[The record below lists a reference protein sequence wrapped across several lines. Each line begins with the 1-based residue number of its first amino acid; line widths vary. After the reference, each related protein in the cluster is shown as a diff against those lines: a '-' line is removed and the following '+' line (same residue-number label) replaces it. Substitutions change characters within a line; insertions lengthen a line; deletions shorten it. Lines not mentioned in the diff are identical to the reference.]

1 MKKRK
6 NDSFELEET
15 LETEFGKGDFH
26 HPDSLTADE
35 ILKSDISSSGTNSAM
50 DSLIKRMTGSAKQN
64 SEDGVSEEK
73 SEKTL
78 LDKCMPYII
87 DEDGKDA
94 SVNEKPLYELASVAE
109 ILEADSKRT
118 LEKLSKEYGIV
129 FENTPEIPE
138 IKTQPKKEEP
148 QEVTV
153 PAEKEPEKKPEP
165 EESKIADLPVI
176 SDIDTPD
183 FPVYRDETPQPMA
196 EHTVTFTPIS
206 SSENKKISNVI
217 TSNTRAFDFTGEILK
232 IGETATA
239 KTDEVTLEQS
249 EFEEYTPKEEFTD
262 KETGKQLLKGF
273 AKKKKYRF
281 FAMWANLLLTLLTA
295 FFLLPFM
302 SDAILSSTRVCTIIT
317 SAFTLS
323 AVLLNIKSF
332 LGFGKIFSKKA
343 DADALVSLSVLA
355 VTLYSIFGII
365 TGEIIIKMQVILLII
380 LSFYSVN
387 SFFKISAALRSFK
400 QIYNTAQK
408 TGVTLISDPAI
419 SLAMTKGSVEGET
432 LIAAGQSAGRIED
445 FMKYSTFGTFLNGKA
460 NIIAFVALGLGI
472 LSGIVAFAF
481 FDSLL
486 YAFYSSAAVL
496 CLITN
501 PVLLMI
507 DTFPLYHS
515 SKKLARRGAMI
526 AGKTGAEQ
534 VEEANAVVIN
544 SKDIF
549 PSGSITLHRMQV
561 LSENNLEDTILRAAS
576 LTEAMQSPLSP
587 IFKKIAGNSN
597 ITSFPNSDTI
607 KYEEAL
613 GISGWVDDRL
623 MFIGNRTLL
632 EAHGISVPDVDLDRK
647 ILMQGYFPVY
657 VASGNKA
664 YALLVVK
671 YEADYNVAKELRT
684 LTNSG
689 VTLLVKTSDPNLTEE
704 MICDYFGLYED
715 TVKVMTAA
723 GCHIYVNTVSKTDS
737 LSAPAAYKANPLA
750 LPTILNCAGKI
761 KRSNL
766 LLTIAF
772 ALVSALGVLLF
783 CYTSFGGSGSPLSD
797 TAVMVY
803 STVTAA
809 ITYLIY
815 LTQKP

>member
-1 MKKRK
+1 MKKHK

-15 LETEFGKGDFH
+15 FETEFGKGDFH

-35 ILKSDISSSGTNSAM
+35 ILKSESTTASSNSAM
-50 DSLIKRMTGSAKQN
+50 DSLIRRMTGSAEVDSKN
-64 SEDGVSEEK
+64 VSTEEK
-73 SEKTL
+73 PKKTL
-78 LDKCMPYII
+78 LDKCMPYIV
-87 DEDGKDA
+87 DEDGNDA

-129 FENTPEIPE
+129 FDDVPEIPE
-138 IKTQPKKEEP
+138 IKPQPKEEEQP
-148 QEVTV
+148 KAEA
-153 PAEKEPEKKPEP
+153 PIEKEPVKVVEP
-165 EESKIADLPVI
+165 EDSKKSDLPVI
-176 SDIDTPD
+176 SDIDIPD
-183 FPVYRDETPQPMA
+183 FPVSKAKTSNIESEYTITYTPMSNDEDK
-196 EHTVTFTPIS
+196 S
-206 SSENKKISNVI
+206 SVI
-217 TSNTRAFDFTGEILK
+217 TSNTRAFDFTNEILK
-232 IGETATA
+232 INDSAVAE
-239 KTDEVTLEQS
+239 TDEVTLEQS

-262 KETGKQLLKGF
+262 KESGKQLIKGF
-273 AKKKKYRF
+273 AKKKRYRF
-281 FAMWANLLLTLLTA
+281 FAMWASFLLTFSAA

-302 SDAILSSTRVCTIIT
+302 SDVVLSNTRVCMIIT
-317 SAFTLS
+317 SAITLL
-323 AVLLNIKSF
+323 AALLNIKSF
-332 LGFGKIFSKKA
+332 LGFKEIFSKKA
-343 DADALVSLSVLA
+343 DADALVSLSVLGVA
-355 VTLYSIFGII
+355 VYSVFGII
-365 TGEIIIKMQVILLII
+365 GGEIIVKMQVVLLII
-380 LSFYSVN
+380 LSFYAIN
-387 SFFKISAALRSFK
+387 SFYKISATLRSFK
-400 QIYNTAQK
+400 QIYNSARK

-419 SLAMTKGSVEGET
+419 SLAMTKGAVEGET
-432 LIAAGQSAGRIED
+432 LIAAGQSADHIED

-460 NIIAFVALGLGI
+460 SIITFVALGLSI
-472 LSGIVAFAF
+472 LSGVVAFAF

-486 YAFYSSAAVL
+486 YAFYSAAAVL
-496 CLITN
+496 CLIAN

-507 DTFPLYHS
+507 DAFPLYHS

-526 AGKTGAEQ
+526 AGKTGAEL
-534 VEEANAVVIN
+534 VEEANAVVMN

-549 PSGSITLHRMQV
+549 PSGSVTLHRMQV

-597 ITSFPNSDTI
+597 ITVFPDSDTI

-613 GISGWVDDRL
+613 GISGWVDNRL

-632 EAHGISVPDVDLDRK
+632 EAHGISVPDVELDRK

-657 VASGNKA
+657 VASGNEA

-671 YEADYNVAKELRT
+671 YEADYAVAKELRT

-723 GCHIYVNTVSKTDS
+723 GCHIYVNTVSPADS
-737 LSAPAAYKANPLA
+737 ISAPAAYRAHPLA
-750 LPTILNCAGKI
+750 LPTILNCAGRF

-766 LLTIAF
+766 LLTVAF
-772 ALVSALGVLLF
+772 ALAAALGVLNF
-783 CYTSFGGSGSPLSD
+783 CYTSFGGAGSPLSD
-797 TAVMVY
+797 TAIIIY
-803 STVTAA
+803 TVATAA
-809 ITYLIY
+809 ITYLVY

>member
-1 MKKRK
+1 MKKHK

-15 LETEFGKGDFH
+15 FETEFGKGDFH

-35 ILKSDISSSGTNSAM
+35 ILKSESTTASSNSAM
-50 DSLIKRMTGSAKQN
+50 DSLIRRMTGSAEVDSKN
-64 SEDGVSEEK
+64 VSTEEK
-73 SEKTL
+73 PKKTL
-78 LDKCMPYII
+78 LDKCMPYIV
-87 DEDGKDA
+87 DEDGNDA

-129 FENTPEIPE
+129 FDDVPEIPE
-138 IKTQPKKEEP
+138 IKPQPKEEEQP
-148 QEVTV
+148 KAEA
-153 PAEKEPEKKPEP
+153 PIEKEPVKVVEP
-165 EESKIADLPVI
+165 EDSKKSDLPVI
-176 SDIDTPD
+176 SDIDIPD
-183 FPVYRDETPQPMA
+183 FPVSKAKTSNIESEYTITYTPMSNDEDK
-196 EHTVTFTPIS
+196 S
-206 SSENKKISNVI
+206 SVI
-217 TSNTRAFDFTGEILK
+217 TSNTRAFDFTNEILK
-232 IGETATA
+232 INDSAVAE
-239 KTDEVTLEQS
+239 TDEVTLEQS

-262 KETGKQLLKGF
+262 KESGKQLIKGF
-273 AKKKKYRF
+273 AKKKRYRF
-281 FAMWANLLLTLLTA
+281 FAMWASFLLTFSAA

-302 SDAILSSTRVCTIIT
+302 SDVVLSNTRVCMIIT
-317 SAFTLS
+317 SAITLL
-323 AVLLNIKSF
+323 AALLNIKSF
-332 LGFGKIFSKKA
+332 LGFKEIFSKKA
-343 DADALVSLSVLA
+343 DADALVSLSVLGVA
-355 VTLYSIFGII
+355 VYSVFGII
-365 TGEIIIKMQVILLII
+365 GGEIIVKMQVVLLII
-380 LSFYSVN
+380 LSFYAIN
-387 SFFKISAALRSFK
+387 SFYKISATLRSFK
-400 QIYNTAQK
+400 QIYNSARK

-419 SLAMTKGSVEGET
+419 SLAMTKGAVEGET
-432 LIAAGQSAGRIED
+432 LIAAGQSADHIED

-460 NIIAFVALGLGI
+460 SIITFVALGLSI
-472 LSGIVAFAF
+472 LSGVVAFAF

-486 YAFYSSAAVL
+486 YAFYSAAAVL
-496 CLITN
+496 CLAAN
-501 PVLLMI
+501 PVMLMI
-507 DTFPLYHS
+507 DAFPLYHS

-526 AGKTGAEQ
+526 AGKTGAEL
-534 VEEANAVVIN
+534 VEEANAVVMN

-549 PSGSITLHRMQV
+549 PSGSVTLHRMQV

-597 ITSFPNSDTI
+597 ITVFPDSDTI
-607 KYEEAL
+607 KYEESL
-613 GISGWVDDRL
+613 GISGWVDNRL

-632 EAHGISVPDVDLDRK
+632 EAHGISVPDVELDRK

-671 YEADYNVAKELRT
+671 YEADYAVAKELRT

-723 GCHIYVNTVSKTDS
+723 GCHIYVNTVARTES
-737 LSAPAAYKANPLA
+737 LSAPAACKANPLA
-750 LPTILNCAGKI
+750 LPTILNCAGRF

-766 LLTIAF
+766 LLTVAF
-772 ALVSALGVLLF
+772 ALAAALGVLNF
-783 CYTSFGGSGSPLSD
+783 CYTSFGGAGSPLSD
-797 TAVMVY
+797 TAIIIY
-803 STVTAA
+803 TVATAA
-809 ITYLIY
+809 ITYLVY

>member
-1 MKKRK
+1 MKKHK

-15 LETEFGKGDFH
+15 FETEFGKGDFH

-35 ILKSDISSSGTNSAM
+35 ILKSESTTASSNSAM
-50 DSLIKRMTGSAKQN
+50 DSLIRRMTGSAEVDSKN
-64 SEDGVSEEK
+64 VSTEEK
-73 SEKTL
+73 PKKTL
-78 LDKCMPYII
+78 LDKCMPYIV
-87 DEDGKDA
+87 DEDGNDA

-129 FENTPEIPE
+129 FDDVPEIPE
-138 IKTQPKKEEP
+138 IKPQPKEEEQP
-148 QEVTV
+148 KAEA
-153 PAEKEPEKKPEP
+153 PIEKEPVKVVEP
-165 EESKIADLPVI
+165 EDSKKSDLPVI
-176 SDIDTPD
+176 SDIDIPD
-183 FPVYRDETPQPMA
+183 FPVSKAKTSNIESEYTITYTPMSNDEDK
-196 EHTVTFTPIS
+196 S
-206 SSENKKISNVI
+206 SVI
-217 TSNTRAFDFTGEILK
+217 TSNTRAFDFTNEILK
-232 IGETATA
+232 INDSAVAE
-239 KTDEVTLEQS
+239 TDEVTLEQS

-262 KETGKQLLKGF
+262 KESGKQLIKGF
-273 AKKKKYRF
+273 AKKKRYRF
-281 FAMWANLLLTLLTA
+281 FAMWASFLLTFSAA

-302 SDAILSSTRVCTIIT
+302 SDVVLSNTRVCMIIT
-317 SAFTLS
+317 SAITLL
-323 AVLLNIKSF
+323 AALLNIKSF
-332 LGFGKIFSKKA
+332 LGFKEIFSKKA
-343 DADALVSLSVLA
+343 DADALVSLSVLGVA
-355 VTLYSIFGII
+355 VYSVFGII
-365 TGEIIIKMQVILLII
+365 GGEIIVKMQVVLLII
-380 LSFYSVN
+380 LSFYAIN
-387 SFFKISAALRSFK
+387 SFYKISATLRSFK
-400 QIYNTAQK
+400 QIYNSAGK

-419 SLAMTKGSVEGET
+419 SLAMTKGAVEGET
-432 LIAAGQSAGRIED
+432 LIAAGQSADHIED

-460 NIIAFVALGLGI
+460 SIITFVALGLSI
-472 LSGIVAFAF
+472 LSGVVAFAF

-486 YAFYSSAAVL
+486 YAFYSAAAVL
-496 CLITN
+496 CLAAN
-501 PVLLMI
+501 PVMLMI
-507 DTFPLYHS
+507 DAFPLYHS

-526 AGKTGAEQ
+526 AGKTGAEL
-534 VEEANAVVIN
+534 VEEANAVVMN

-549 PSGSITLHRMQV
+549 PSGSVTLHRMQV

-597 ITSFPNSDTI
+597 ITVFPDSDTI
-607 KYEEAL
+607 KYEESL
-613 GISGWVDDRL
+613 GISGWVDNRL

-632 EAHGISVPDVDLDRK
+632 EAHGISVPDVELDRK

-671 YEADYNVAKELRT
+671 YEADYAVAKELRT

-723 GCHIYVNTVSKTDS
+723 GCHIYVNTVARTES
-737 LSAPAAYKANPLA
+737 LSAPAACKANPLA
-750 LPTILNCAGKI
+750 LPTILNCAGRF

-766 LLTIAF
+766 LLTVAF
-772 ALVSALGVLLF
+772 ALAAALGVLNF
-783 CYTSFGGSGSPLSD
+783 CYTSFGGAGSPLSD
-797 TAVMVY
+797 TAIIIY
-803 STVTAA
+803 TVATAA
-809 ITYLIY
+809 ITYLVY

>member
-15 LETEFGKGDFH
+15 LENEFGKGDFH

-35 ILKSDISSSGTNSAM
+35 ILKVDSSSQGTNSAM
-50 DSLIKRMTGSAKQN
+50 DSLIKRMTGSA
-64 SEDGVSEEK
+64 DTVSKESTTEEK
-73 SEKTL
+73 PKITL

-87 DEDGKDA
+87 DEDGNDA

-129 FENTPEIPE
+129 FEGTPEIPE
-138 IKTQPKKEEP
+138 IKPAPKKEEP
-148 QEVTV
+148 PKTTT
-153 PAEKEPEKKPEP
+153 PAEKEPKEET
-165 EESKIADLPVI
+165 EGQESKTSDLPVI

-183 FPVYRDETPQPMA
+183 FPVFKAESPDNKS

-206 SSENKKISNVI
+206 KGEDKSKSSII
-217 TSNTRAFDFTGEILK
+217 TSNTRAFDFTSEILK
-232 IGETATA
+232 INDSATTE
-239 KTDEVTLEQS
+239 TDEVTLEQS

-262 KETGKQLLKGF
+262 KETGKLLLKRF
-273 AKKKKYRF
+273 AKKKRYRF
-281 FAMWANLLLTLLTA
+281 FAMWASFLLTLSTA

-302 SDAILSSTRVCTIIT
+302 SDAILSNTRVCMIIT
-317 SAFTLS
+317 SALTLS

-332 LGFGKIFSKKA
+332 LGFGKIFSKKSG
-343 DADALVSLSVLA
+343 ADALVSLSVLA
-355 VTLYSIFGII
+355 VALYSVFGII
-365 TGEIIIKMQVILLII
+365 AGEIIVKMQVVLLII
-380 LSFYSVN
+380 LSFYAIN
-387 SFFKISAALRSFK
+387 SFFKISATLRSFK
-400 QIYNTAQK
+400 QIYNAAPK
-408 TGVTLISDPAI
+408 TGVALISDPAI
-419 SLAMTKGSVEGET
+419 SLAMTKGAVDGET
-432 LIAAGQSAGRIED
+432 LIAAGQSTNRIED
-445 FMKYSTFGTFLNGKA
+445 FMKYSTFSTFLNGKST
-460 NIIAFVALGLGI
+460 IITLIAFGLGV
-472 LSGIVAFAF
+472 LSGVVAFAF
-481 FDSLL
+481 FNGLL
-486 YAFYSSAAVL
+486 YAFYSAAAVL
-496 CLITN
+496 CLIAN

-507 DTFPLYHS
+507 DAFPFYHS

-526 AGKTGAEQ
+526 AGKAGAEQ

-597 ITSFPNSDTI
+597 ITSFPDSDTI

-613 GISGWVDDRL
+613 GISGWVDNRL

-632 EAHGISVPDVDLDRK
+632 EAHGISVPDVELDRK

-671 YEADYNVAKELRT
+671 YEADYAVAKELRT

-723 GCHIYVNTVSKTDS
+723 GCHIYVNTVAKTDS

-772 ALVSALGVLLF
+772 ALASVLGVLLF
-783 CYTSFGGSGSPLSD
+783 CYTSFGGASTPLSD
-797 TAVMVY
+797 SAIMIYTAV
-803 STVTAA
+803 TTA
-809 ITYLIY
+809 ITYLVY

>member
-1 MKKRK
+1 MKKLK
-6 NDSFELEET
+6 NNSFESEET
-15 LETEFGKGDFH
+15 FETEFGKGYFR

-35 ILKSDISSSGTNSAM
+35 ILNADSSSLGTNSAM
-50 DSLIKRMTGSAKQN
+50 DSLIKRMTDSSGT
-64 SEDGVSEEK
+64 EDK
-73 SEKTL
+73 PKKTL

-129 FENTPEIPE
+129 FEETPKIPE
-138 IKTQPKKEEP
+138 IKPQPAEEESQITEAPAEEEPEEEP
-148 QEVTV
+148 QEVKNETT
-153 PAEKEPEKKPEP
+153 
-165 EESKIADLPVI
+165 DLPVI
-176 SDIDTPD
+176 SDIDIPD
-183 FPVYRDETPQPMA
+183 FPVYKNEIPNPES
-196 EHTVTFTPIS
+196 EHTVTFTPIAKGGEQSRVVS
-206 SSENKKISNVI
+206 SH
-217 TSNTRAFDFTGEILK
+217 TRAFDFTGEIFK
-232 IGETATA
+232 INDSTA
-239 KTDEVTLEQS
+239 KETEEVTLEQS
-249 EFEEYTPKEEFTD
+249 EFEDYTPKEEFTD
-262 KETGKQLLKGF
+262 GASGKALLKKF
-273 AKKKKYRF
+273 AKTKRYRF
-281 FAMWANLLLTLLTA
+281 FAMWGSILMTLLTS

-302 SDAILSSTRVCTIIT
+302 SDAILSNTRVCMIIT
-317 SAFTLS
+317 SVFTLS

-332 LGFGKIFSKKA
+332 LGFGKIFSKKSG
-343 DADALVSLSVLA
+343 ADALVSLSVLA
-355 VTLYSIFGII
+355 VTLYSVFGII
-365 TGEIIIKMQVILLII
+365 AGEIIVTMQVILLII
-380 LSFYSVN
+380 LSFYAIS
-387 SFFKISAALRSFK
+387 SFFQISATLRSFK
-400 QIYNTAQK
+400 VIFNTARK
-408 TGVTLISDPAI
+408 TGITLISDPAI
-419 SLAMTKGSVEGET
+419 SLAMTKGAVEGET
-432 LIAAGQSAGRIED
+432 LIAAAQSTDRIED

-460 NIIAFVALGLGI
+460 NIITLVAFGLSI
-472 LSGIVAFAF
+472 LSGVVAFAF

-486 YAFYSSAAVL
+486 YAFYSAAAVL
-496 CLITN
+496 CLIAN

-507 DTFPLYHS
+507 DAFPLYHS

-526 AGKTGAEQ
+526 AGKAGAEQ

-576 LTEAMQSPLSP
+576 LTEAMQSPLTP

-597 ITSFPNSDTI
+597 ITSFPDSDTI

-613 GISGWVDDRL
+613 GISGWVDNRL

-671 YEADYNVAKELRT
+671 YEADYDVAKELRT

-723 GCHIYVNTVSKTDS
+723 GCHIYVNTVAKTDS
-737 LSAPAAYKANPLA
+737 LSAPAAYKAHHLA
-750 LPTILNCAGKI
+750 LPTILNCAGRF
-761 KRSNL
+761 KRSDL

-772 ALVSALGVLLF
+772 ALASVLGVLLF
-783 CYTSFGGSGSPLSD
+783 CYTSFGGAGAPLSD
-797 TAVMVY
+797 TAIMVY
-803 STVTAA
+803 TALTTA
-809 ITYLIY
+809 ITYLVY

>member
-15 LETEFGKGDFH
+15 FETEFGKGDFH

-35 ILKSDISSSGTNSAM
+35 ILNADSSSTSTNSAM
-50 DSLIKRMTGSAKQN
+50 DSLLKRMTDTQSA
-64 SEDGVSEEK
+64 EDK
-73 SEKTL
+73 PQKTL

-129 FENTPEIPE
+129 FEDTPEISK
-138 IKTQPKKEEP
+138 IKPQPKIEEP

-153 PAEKEPEKKPEP
+153 PAEEEPEKKAEP
-165 EESKIADLPVI
+165 QESETSDLPVI
-176 SDIDTPD
+176 SDIDTPN
-183 FPVYRDETPQPMA
+183 FPVLENEISNTQS
-196 EHTVTFTPIS
+196 ENTVTFTPIS
-206 SSENKKISNVI
+206 KGGEHSRVVSSQ
-217 TSNTRAFDFTGEILK
+217 TRAFDFTGEIFK
-232 IGETATA
+232 INNPTA
-239 KTDEVTLEQS
+239 KETEEVTLELS
-249 EFEEYTPKEEFTD
+249 EFEDYTPKDEFTD
-262 KETGKQLLKGF
+262 SASGKALLKKF
-273 AKKKKYRF
+273 AKTKKYRF
-281 FAMWANLLLTLLTA
+281 FAMWGSILMTLLTA

-302 SDAILSSTRVCTIIT
+302 SDAILSNTRVCMIIT

-332 LGFGKIFSKKA
+332 LGFGQIFSKKA
-343 DADALVSLSVLA
+343 GADALVSLSVLS
-355 VTLYSIFGII
+355 VTLYSVFGII
-365 TGEIIIKMQVILLII
+365 AEEIIVKMQVILLII
-380 LSFYSVN
+380 LSFYAIN
-387 SFFKISAALRSFK
+387 SFFQISATLRSFK
-400 QIYNTAQK
+400 IIFNTARK

-419 SLAMTKGSVEGET
+419 SLAMTKGAVEGET
-432 LIAAGQSAGRIED
+432 LIAAGQSTDRIED
-445 FMKYSTFGTFLNGKA
+445 FMKYYTFSAFLNGKA
-460 NIIAFVALGLGI
+460 NIITLIAFGLSI
-472 LSGIVAFAF
+472 LSGVVAFTF

-486 YAFYSSAAVL
+486 YAFYSSSAVL
-496 CLITN
+496 CLIAN

-526 AGKTGAEQ
+526 AGKAGAEQ

-597 ITSFPNSDTI
+597 ITSFPDSDTI

-613 GISGWVDDRL
+613 GISGWVDNRL

-664 YALLVVK
+664 YALLIVK
-671 YEADYNVAKELRT
+671 YEADDAVAKELRT

-737 LSAPAAYKANPLA
+737 LSAPAAYKAHPLA
-750 LPTILNCAGKI
+750 LPTILNCAGRF
-761 KRSNL
+761 KRSDL

-772 ALVSALGVLLF
+772 TLASVLGVLLF
-783 CYTSFGGSGSPLSD
+783 CYTSFGGAGTPLSD
-797 TAVMVY
+797 TAIMVY
-803 STVTAA
+803 TALTTA
-809 ITYLIY
+809 ITYLVY

>member
-6 NDSFELEET
+6 NDSFESEET
-15 LETEFGKGDFH
+15 FETEFGKGDFH

-35 ILKSDISSSGTNSAM
+35 ILNADSSSTSTNSAM
-50 DSLIKRMTGSAKQN
+50 DSLLKRMTDTQSA
-64 SEDGVSEEK
+64 EDK
-73 SEKTL
+73 PKKTL

-129 FENTPEIPE
+129 FEDTPEIPE
-138 IKTQPKKEEP
+138 IKPQPKIEEP

-153 PAEKEPEKKPEP
+153 PAEEEPEKKAEP
-165 EESKIADLPVI
+165 QESETSDLPVI
-176 SDIDTPD
+176 SDIDTPN
-183 FPVYRDETPQPMA
+183 FPVLENEISNTQS
-196 EHTVTFTPIS
+196 ENTVTFTPIS
-206 SSENKKISNVI
+206 KGGEYSRVVSSQ
-217 TSNTRAFDFTGEILK
+217 TRAFDFTGEIFK
-232 IGETATA
+232 INNPTA
-239 KTDEVTLEQS
+239 KETEEVTLELS
-249 EFEEYTPKEEFTD
+249 EFEDYTPKEEFTD
-262 KETGKQLLKGF
+262 SASGKALLKKF
-273 AKKKKYRF
+273 AKTKKYRF
-281 FAMWANLLLTLLTA
+281 FAMWGSILMTLLTA

-302 SDAILSSTRVCTIIT
+302 SDAILSNTRVCMIIT

-332 LGFGKIFSKKA
+332 LGFGQIFSKKA
-343 DADALVSLSVLA
+343 GADALVSLSVLS
-355 VTLYSIFGII
+355 VTLYSVFGII
-365 TGEIIIKMQVILLII
+365 AEEIIVKMQVILLII
-380 LSFYSVN
+380 LSFYAIN
-387 SFFKISAALRSFK
+387 SFFQISATLRSFK
-400 QIYNTAQK
+400 IIFNTARK

-419 SLAMTKGSVEGET
+419 SLAMTKGAVEGET
-432 LIAAGQSAGRIED
+432 LIAAGQSTDRIED
-445 FMKYSTFGTFLNGKA
+445 FMKYSTFSAFLNGKA
-460 NIIAFVALGLGI
+460 NIITLIAFGLSI
-472 LSGIVAFAF
+472 LSGVVAFTF

-486 YAFYSSAAVL
+486 YAFYSSSAVL
-496 CLITN
+496 CLIAN

-526 AGKTGAEQ
+526 AGKAGAEQ

-597 ITSFPNSDTI
+597 ITSFPDSDTI

-613 GISGWVDDRL
+613 GISGWVDNRL

-632 EAHGISVPDVDLDRK
+632 EVHGISVPDVDLDRK

-664 YALLVVK
+664 YALLIVK
-671 YEADYNVAKELRT
+671 YEADDAVAKELRT

-737 LSAPAAYKANPLA
+737 LSAPAAYKAHPLA
-750 LPTILNCAGKI
+750 LPTILNCAGRF
-761 KRSNL
+761 KRSDL

-772 ALVSALGVLLF
+772 TLASVLGVLLF
-783 CYTSFGGSGSPLSD
+783 CYTSFGGAGTPLSD
-797 TAVMVY
+797 TAIMVY
-803 STVTAA
+803 TVLTTA
-809 ITYLIY
+809 ITYLVY

>member
-1 MKKRK
+1 MKKLK
-6 NDSFELEET
+6 NNSFESEET
-15 LETEFGKGDFH
+15 FETEFGKGDFR

-35 ILKSDISSSGTNSAM
+35 ILNADSSSLGTNSAM
-50 DSLIKRMTGSAKQN
+50 DSLIKRMTDTKST
-64 SEDGVSEEK
+64 EDK
-73 SEKTL
+73 PKKTL

-129 FENTPEIPE
+129 FEETPKIPE
-138 IKTQPKKEEP
+138 IKPQPAEEESQITEAPAEEEPEEEP
-148 QEVTV
+148 QEVKNET
-153 PAEKEPEKKPEP
+153 
-165 EESKIADLPVI
+165 ADLPVI
-176 SDIDTPD
+176 SDIDIPD
-183 FPVYRDETPQPMA
+183 FPVYKNEIPNPES
-196 EHTVTFTPIS
+196 EHTVTFTPIAKGEEQSRVVS
-206 SSENKKISNVI
+206 SH
-217 TSNTRAFDFTGEILK
+217 TRAFDFTGEIFK
-232 IGETATA
+232 INDSTA
-239 KTDEVTLEQS
+239 KETEEVTLERS
-249 EFEEYTPKEEFTD
+249 EFEDYTPKEEFTD
-262 KETGKQLLKGF
+262 GASGKALLKKF
-273 AKKKKYRF
+273 AKTKKYRF
-281 FAMWANLLLTLLTA
+281 FAMWGSILMTLLTA

-302 SDAILSSTRVCTIIT
+302 SDAILSNTRVCMIIT
-317 SAFTLS
+317 SVFTLS

-332 LGFGKIFSKKA
+332 LGFGQIFSKKA
-343 DADALVSLSVLA
+343 GADALVSLSVLA
-355 VTLYSIFGII
+355 VTLYSVFGII
-365 TGEIIIKMQVILLII
+365 AGEIIVTMQVILLII
-380 LSFYSVN
+380 LSFYAIS
-387 SFFKISAALRSFK
+387 SFFQISATLRSFK
-400 QIYNTAQK
+400 VIFNTARK
-408 TGVTLISDPAI
+408 TGITLISDPAI
-419 SLAMTKGSVEGET
+419 SLAMTKGAVEGET
-432 LIAAGQSAGRIED
+432 LIAAAQSTDHIED

-460 NIIAFVALGLGI
+460 NIITLVAFGLSI
-472 LSGIVAFAF
+472 LSGVVAFAF

-486 YAFYSSAAVL
+486 YAFYSAAAVL
-496 CLITN
+496 CLIAN

-507 DTFPLYHS
+507 DAFPLYHS

-526 AGKTGAEQ
+526 AGKAGAEQ

-576 LTEAMQSPLSP
+576 LTEAMQSPLTP

-597 ITSFPNSDTI
+597 ITSFPDSDTI

-613 GISGWVDDRL
+613 GISGWVDNRL

-671 YEADYNVAKELRT
+671 YEADYDVAKELRT

-737 LSAPAAYKANPLA
+737 LSAPAAYKAHHLA
-750 LPTILNCAGKI
+750 LPTILNCAGRF
-761 KRSNL
+761 KRSDL

-772 ALVSALGVLLF
+772 TLASVLGVLLF
-783 CYTSFGGSGSPLSD
+783 CYTSFGGAGTPLSD
-797 TAVMVY
+797 TAIMVY
-803 STVTAA
+803 TALTTA
-809 ITYLIY
+809 ITYLVY

>member
-1 MKKRK
+1 MKNRK

-15 LETEFGKGDFH
+15 LETKFGKGDFH

-35 ILKSDISSSGTNSAM
+35 ILKNENSNSGTNSAM
-50 DSLIKRMTGSAKQN
+50 DSLIKRMTGADN
-64 SEDGVSEEK
+64 TDSEKYASDTK
-73 SEKTL
+73 PQKTL
-78 LDKCMPYII
+78 LDKCLPYII

-129 FENTPEIPE
+129 FEGTPKIPE
-138 IKTQPKKEEP
+138 IKPEPQKEKPQIAETPVTEEPEEEP
-148 QEVTV
+148 QET
-153 PAEKEPEKKPEP
+153 
-165 EESKIADLPVI
+165 ESETSDLPVI
-176 SDIDTPD
+176 SDIDTPN
-183 FPVYRDETPQPMA
+183 FPVFKAETTQPSS

-206 SSENKKISNVI
+206 KGEEQSRVVSSH
-217 TSNTRAFDFTGEILK
+217 TRAFDFTGEIFK
-232 IGETATA
+232 INDTATRE
-239 KTDEVTLEQS
+239 TEEVTLEQS
-249 EFEEYTPKEEFTD
+249 EFEDYTPKEEFTD
-262 KETGKQLLKGF
+262 QSTGKALLKKF

-281 FAMWANLLLTLLTA
+281 FAMWASFLLTLLTA

-302 SDAILSSTRVCTIIT
+302 SDAILSNTRVCMIIT
-317 SAFTLS
+317 SSFTLM
-323 AVLLNIKSF
+323 ATLLNIKSF
-332 LGFGKIFSKKA
+332 LGFGEIFSKKSG
-343 DADALVSLSVLA
+343 ADALVSLSVLSVA
-355 VTLYSIFGII
+355 LYSVFGII
-365 TGEIIIKMQVILLII
+365 AGEIIVTMQVILLII
-380 LSFYSVN
+380 LSFYAIN
-387 SFFKISAALRSFK
+387 SFFKISATLRSFK
-400 QIYNTAQK
+400 QIYNSARK

-419 SLAMTKGSVEGET
+419 SLAMTKGAVEGET
-432 LIAAGQSAGRIED
+432 LIAAGQSADRIED
-445 FMKYSTFGTFLNGKA
+445 FMKYSTFSTFLNGKT
-460 NIIAFVALGLGI
+460 NIITLVSLVLSI
-472 LSGIVAFAF
+472 LSGVVAFAF

-486 YAFYSSAAVL
+486 YAFYSAAAVL
-496 CLITN
+496 CLIAN

-507 DTFPLYHS
+507 DAFPLYHS

-526 AGKTGAEQ
+526 AGKAGAEQ

-597 ITSFPNSDTI
+597 ITSFPDSDTI

-613 GISGWVDDRL
+613 GISGWVDNRL

-632 EAHGISVPDVDLDRK
+632 EAHGISVPDVELDRK

-664 YALLVVK
+664 YALLIVK
-671 YEADYNVAKELRT
+671 YEADYSVAKELRT

-723 GCHIYVNTVSKTDS
+723 GCHIYVNTVSPADS
-737 LSAPAAYKANPLA
+737 ISAPAAYRAHPLA

-772 ALVSALGVLLF
+772 ALASVLGVLLF
-783 CYTSFGGSGSPLSD
+783 CYTSFGGSGTPLSD

-803 STVTAA
+803 TALTTA
-809 ITYLIY
+809 ITYLVY